1 MALFIPMDVDFPSDP
16 KFLKAGP
23 LAGYLYWASIALAKR
38 TKSDGFIA
46 VEQLPSLCV
55 GFPGKP
61 DTHASRLVDS
71 GLWVEADGGWI
82 APAYVKRN
90 PTRAQVDEKAE
101 RKRAA
106 SVKANHDRWHS
117 DAKRSDDCPHCIRP
131 PSDSD
136 PTSDQSGYGSHP
148 PSTKTKTEPEPETE
162 PVAADAVV
170 TETARRIADRRR
182 RGHDIGPAL
191 ELIIRQDVER
201 DLGLRE
207 PEAKPMTEVDHL
219 EAHLNDLMLQ
229 ADLVDGPSRDALLE
243 DARQVEREIKRMTG
257 VLRAVGEVA
266 V

>member
-1 MALFIPMDVDFPSDP
+1 MALFVPMDVDFPSDP

-23 LAGYLYWASIALAKR
+23 VAGYLYFSSLALCKR

-61 DTHASRLVDS
+61 SSHAQRLVEA
-71 GLWVEADGGWI
+71 GLWVEVDGGWN

-117 DAKRSDDCPHCIRP
+117 DTKRSDDCPHCIG
-131 PSDSD
+131 SDSESD

-148 PSTKTKTEPEPETE
+148 PETETKPETE
-162 PVAADAVV
+162 TEPKTAAAVAQVDQEAS
-170 TETARRIADRRR
+170 ARIERRR
-182 RGHDIGPAL
+182 RNGEDIGPGL
-191 ELIIRQDVER
+191 EHIIRQDVER
-201 DLGLRE
+201 DFGLRDAADK
-207 PEAKPMTEVDHL
+207 PLTEAEQM
-219 EAHLNDLMLQ
+219 EALLNDLHLQ
-229 ADLVDGPSRDALLE
+229 AELVDGESREALLRDAS
-243 DARQVEREIKRMTG
+243 QVEDEIKRMTG
-257 VLRAVGEVA
+257 VSA
-266 V
+266 